1 MDLILWLIVLVLFVL
16 SFIALIYPVL
26 PSVTAVW
33 VGFLVYQF
41 AINPNELT
49 SLFWIAMIVLTVI
62 LLLADV
68 FASSLSVKKFGGSKL
83 GERVAGIAVIIG
95 SFIYPPFGIILL
107 PFVSVFIVELTQ
119 DRNLKEALV
128 SSFGSFIG
136 FLSGQVAEAIIQIAM
151 IIWFF
156 ISVWF

>member
-1 MDLILWLIVLVLFVL
+1 MHLILWLIVLILFVL
-16 SFIALIYPVL
+16 SFVALIYPVL

-33 VGFLVYQF
+33 AGFLVYQF

-49 SLFWIAMIVLTVI
+49 TFFWVAMLVLTGI

-128 SSFGSFIG
+128 SSVGSFIG

-156 ISVWF
+156 VTIWF